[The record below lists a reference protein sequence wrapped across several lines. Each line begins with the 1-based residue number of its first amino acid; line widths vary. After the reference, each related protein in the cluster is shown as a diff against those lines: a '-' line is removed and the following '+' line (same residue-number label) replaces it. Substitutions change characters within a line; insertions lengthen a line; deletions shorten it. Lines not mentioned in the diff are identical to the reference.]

1 MGRGIEKQKSSMPR
15 LWEELWEAKQEEHIQ
30 WVCVSERQILRELE
44 KHFFPTLCYEW
55 ILFGLCRD
63 NSKNI

>member
-1 MGRGIEKQKSSMPR
+1 MPR